1 MAAYLQNTDLAA
13 FDVPNA
19 TSGQIQQA
27 SLLIDAYLQRPEGM
41 IYTVDGSG
49 NPLAMENT
57 GAPILQSFRMSP
69 RGRQLILLNRPNA
82 QAVLSV
88 QYAQNGYGLPVWQPV
103 AGFRFQPGA
112 GLYVPLDLSG
122 YQVQVE
128 YVAGWLY
135 AALPF
140 AIKQACANLIT
151 AASGVFQGING
162 NVSSVKA
169 GDAQVTR
176 FKDTVMDSDTKALL
190 QPYQVTML

>member
-1 MAAYLQNTDLAA
+1 MAAYLQSTDLAA

-19 TSGQIQQA
+19 TAGQIQQA
-27 SLLIDAYLQRPEGM
+27 SLLIDAFLQRPEGL

-57 GAPILQSFRMSP
+57 GAPILQSFRTSP
-69 RGRQLILLNRPNA
+69 RGRNLIALNRPNA

-88 QYAQNGYGLPVWQPV
+88 QYAQNGYGLPVWRPV
-103 AGFRFQPGA
+103 AGFQFQPGA

-128 YVAGWLY
+128 FIAGWLY

-140 AIKQACANLIT
+140 AIKQACANIIT
-151 AASGVFQGING
+151 AGSGVFQGING
-162 NVSSVKA
+162 NVQSVKA

-176 FKDTVMDSDTKALL
+176 FKDTVLDADTRALL
-190 QPYQVTML
+190 QPYQVAML